1 MAHAAYVGTAQLHL
15 FEPTTAQYTEYGTLG
30 VAIMG
35 SSDGIYKLG
44 CYNTKN
50 EYVCTAPIT
59 ANNEA
64 SAKLALQGQGYVS
77 FKDDQGR
84 SWSMLF
90 ASEADAVEFGAHF
103 AVAMYGAAFQPESN
117 IIACDVSQGKKERLL
132 FADDKV
138 KVRFTSWVVQRGNPG
153 QTIAKLGSKLESNE
167 HDDKPY
173 AFTVP
178 ANHLSVKSD
187 MKGFEGMVIGV
198 GEEGMRYLV
207 IPQSAKRGSGPNA
220 HMCFFVNVLR
230 KKDENKDL
238 RREEGGAI
246 SGYSENPQYRG
257 ALTLGYDHHG
267 YDARYHSQA
276 VTVVE
281 QPPVVIESPQVP
293 PGFNAEQLQIV
304 DRMRDQI
311 QALTLQ
317 LKDAT
322 GKLDMFRND
331 YGHQQAKEKPKSLGS
346 MQLEHSLQ
354 KMIQDTDDMKEE
366 LHQRDGML
374 RQVEEKNREL
384 QKKVDRFSATANQLA
399 DEKKAAINSG
409 SEEKVDLDRRIA
421 QLQGQVTRIQGERE
435 DVARHMSTVKR
446 LLEVSDQDMKTEKN
460 KLQVA
465 IVQFQTNESKLVTLE
480 EALSEERARKKV
492 LESKVMALG
501 EELRSI
507 NEDLRIK
514 EGQIEERKRKIEAD
528 KLHYTQVIDEE
539 RSKAAEELR
548 ELRQE
553 LIDEIAI
560 RDRRYAE
567 EKQRVSQES
576 AERGRIQGI
585 EDGTNE
591 TLLEADGKIQDYV
604 LTVQRCKSEMETMK
618 IRVRQV
624 KEQADAD
631 QRRIQA
637 QIQTL
642 TTVLDDLYAANSSAD
657 LEIESLKT
665 RKISVE
671 EDTFDKMCHTLR
683 GLGRPIGKRDLV
695 SILHDL
701 RMNKDVDLSF
711 ETDRERE
718 EIDNIER
725 ERNEVIKWVRLSLS
739 PGAAS
744 YGVIPMPAIRP
755 KNEERMHVPTQ
766 QPTVIQTI
774 ETVTDFPVQ
783 APFTEVTVTP
793 HPTLE
798 RQPQELPLDENTD
811 TTTPE
816 TTAQSQ
822 EPTCEE
828 LPQSHEYLPS
838 HLPDVTDFP
847 VQAPFTEVTVTPHP
861 TLERQPQELTLDEN
875 TAPHETTAQSQE
887 PTCEELPQ
895 SHEYLPPSYL
905 SDTPA
910 DASSTNICQVP
921 CEDYEDPNLKAPSSH
936 YDVNSLET
944 FEKNKENT
952 YDEVISIEQH
962 DKVIHNE
969 NDENNNS
976 YHNSEVIRVEE
987 EDENKQENHE
997 GQTYI
1002 HTDKSHTRSLP
1013 NLSDS
1018 DDNESS
1024 VPVATSTAPTVPPD
1038 SVKPVVSR
1046 LDDSD
1051 SDDIDLKPK
1060 APKKI
1065 APKKSMTKKMPTKS
1079 LFDETDSD

>member
-783 APFTEVTVTP
+783 APYTEVTVTP
-793 HPTLE
+793 E
-798 RQPQELPLDENTD
+798 
-811 TTTPE
+811 
-816 TTAQSQ
+816 
-822 EPTCEE
+822 
-828 LPQSHEYLPS
+828 
-838 HLPDVTDFP
+838 
-847 VQAPFTEVTVTPHP
+847 P